1 MINIRTSSSTR
12 IIAES
17 HQSTMGDQVQTSKST
32 PKTMEYRRLGKSGL
46 RVSPFILGMM
56 SYGTSTWQPWVL
68 DEEPSK
74 KLVKAAFDA
83 GINTFDTADTY
94 SNGQSEVVLGNAL
107 KEYDIARE
115 QVVIL
120 TKCYFCVADKMTDL
134 TMGKPPS
141 ALQPD
146 FGSQY
151 INRVGLSRKHIF
163 EAVDHSL
170 KRLQTD
176 YIDVLQ
182 IHRLDK
188 EVEAEEIMEA
198 LHDVV
203 KSGKVRY
210 IGASSMYTWEFQRLN
225 HVAQLHGWTQF
236 ISMQNFH
243 NLIYREEEREMLP
256 YCKSAGIGVI
266 PWSPL
271 ARGALTRPYKSDAS
285 RDSKRAGSDRMYKM
299 IIEASAAESDE
310 HIIGAVEQLAQRKGC
325 TMSQIAM
332 AWSRDKITAPII
344 GISSEK
350 RLHEAIESL
359 NITLTEEDKE
369 ELEKHYVPRKV
380 LGHA

>member
-1 MINIRTSSSTR
+1 MSD
-12 IIAES
+12 
-17 HQSTMGDQVQTSKST
+17 QSQSKST
-32 PKTMEYRRLGKSGL
+32 PKTMEYRRLGRSGL

-56 SYGTSTWQPWVL
+56 SYGSSEWQPWVL

-74 KLVKAAFDA
+74 KLVKVAFDA

-107 KEYDIARE
+107 QEFKIPRE

-120 TKCYFCVADKMTDL
+120 TKCYFCVADKITDL
-134 TMGKPPS
+134 TMGKPP
-141 ALQPD
+141 ATLQPE
-146 FGSQY
+146 FGAQY

-163 EAVDHSL
+163 EAVDASL
-170 KRLQTD
+170 KRLKTD

-188 EVEAEEIMEA
+188 DVESEEIMEA

-225 HVAQLHGWTQF
+225 HVAEKNGWTKF

-243 NLIYREEEREMLP
+243 NLLYREEEREMLP
-256 YCKSAGIGVI
+256 YCKSAGIGTI

-271 ARGALTRPYKSDAS
+271 ARGALTRPYNSEAS
-285 RDSKRAGSDRMYKM
+285 KESKRAGSDRMYKM
-299 IIEASAAESDE
+299 LIEASAVQSDE
-310 HIIGAVEQLAQRKGC
+310 HIVGAVEEIAKKKGC
-325 TMSQIAM
+325 TMSQVAM
-332 AWSRDKITAPII
+332 AWSRNKITSPII

-359 NITLTEEDKE
+359 NITLTEEE
-369 ELEKHYVPRKV
+369 TEALEKHYVPRKV
-380 LGHA
+380 IGHA

>member
-1 MINIRTSSSTR
+1 
-12 IIAES
+12 
-17 HQSTMGDQVQTSKST
+17 MGDSAPSTKAT

-56 SYGTSTWQPWVL
+56 SYGTSTWQDWVL
-68 DEEPSK
+68 DEEPSI

-83 GINTFDTADTY
+83 GINTFDSADTY
-94 SNGQSEVVLGNAL
+94 SNGRSEVVLGKAL
-107 KEYDIARE
+107 RQHNIPRE

-120 TKCYFCVADKMTDL
+120 TKCYFCVADKVTDL

-141 ALQPD
+141 ALQPE
-146 FGSQY
+146 FGAQY

-163 EAVDHSL
+163 EAVDASL

-188 EVEAEEIMEA
+188 DVEAEEIMEA

-210 IGASSMYTWEFQRLN
+210 IGASSMYAWEFQQLN
-225 HVAQLHGWTQF
+225 HIAQLHGWTQF

-271 ARGALTRPYKSDAS
+271 ARGALTRPYKSDATKA
-285 RDSKRAGSDRMYKM
+285 SKRACSDRMYKM
-299 IIEASAAESDE
+299 VIEQGTVESDQ
-310 HIIGAVEQLAQRKGC
+310 HIIGAVEELAKRKGC
-325 TMSQIAM
+325 TMSQVAM

-350 RLHEAIESL
+350 RLNEAIESL
-359 NITLTEEDKE
+359 NITLTDEEKE

-380 LGHA
+380 VGHT